1 MDRKPALLEPE
12 AVRERYA
19 RRHHRDW
26 DYHPLNPATLA
37 AMQEWQRAC
46 AALFREIGWTDL
58 STRRLLEVGCGG
70 GVNLLDL
77 LRLGFRPE
85 NLSGIELQEVRL
97 ELARSQLPAGVQLYA
112 GDALAWA
119 DRLPTEHFDVV
130 MQATVFSSFLDDA
143 FQGRLAET
151 MWRWVKPG
159 GGILWYDFT
168 VNNPRN
174 PDVRGVPLRRVR
186 ELFPGGRVRAR
197 RVTLAPPLARRAAR
211 LHPAL
216 YGVLNAVP
224 LLRTHVLAWIQKG
237 SA

>member
-1 MDRKPALLEPE
+1 MSESEPYCNGPAGDAVLSCRPAAFRLTVSDDRKPALLEPE

-37 AMQEWQRAC
+37 AIQEWQRAC

-97 ELARSQLPAGVQLYA
+97 ELARSQLPAGV
-112 GDALAWA
+112 
-119 DRLPTEHFDVV
+119 
-130 MQATVFSSFLDDA
+130 
-143 FQGRLAET
+143 
-151 MWRWVKPG
+151 
-159 GGILWYDFT
+159 
-168 VNNPRN
+168 
-174 PDVRGVPLRRVR
+174 
-186 ELFPGGRVRAR
+186 
-197 RVTLAPPLARRAAR
+197 
-211 LHPAL
+211 
-216 YGVLNAVP
+216 
-224 LLRTHVLAWIQKG
+224 
-237 SA
+237 